1 MVIWFI
7 RVMFVLM
14 IASLIVL
21 SFNQQSINQ
30 SMPDVAAQYEAV
42 VLAFGASLLALGLAV
57 DLLVLKK
64 SVAALAGI
72 FFGLLVGLLIGLG
85 FSSILDFVYEVYNVP
100 VGSVLEYARDPIKWF
115 INIFCCF
122 LSITFI
128 MQTKDD
134 FRFIVP
140 YVEFSKQMKGGC
152 PFILDTS
159 VIIDGRIVDIAATK
173 VFQGGLV
180 VPRFVLHELQNIA
193 DSADRLRRNRGR
205 RGLDILNK
213 MQSSKGADISI
224 LDVSLSAAERS
235 EPVDQQL
242 VTAGLKLN
250 GKLVTNDYN
259 LNKVAS
265 LRGVEVVNIN
275 DLANAL
281 KPVLLPGEVLCVK
294 MVKPGDQ
301 QGQGVGYLEDGT
313 MVVVDDG
320 RQFLGKE
327 IDAVVTSV
335 LQTSAGRMVFGKME
349 GSGGQENAR
358 NGNSEGNHNDR
369 GANRG
374 GRDNRGGYRSSNRG

>member
-1 MVIWFI
+1 MISWFI
-7 RVMFVLM
+7 RGMFVLM
-14 IASLIVL
+14 IASLVVL
-21 SFNQQSINQ
+21 SFNQQTIGE

-42 VLAFGASLLALGLAV
+42 VLAFGASLLALGLGV
-57 DLLVLKK
+57 DLLVRKK

-85 FSSILDFVYEVYNVP
+85 FNSILDFVYEVYRVP
-100 VGSVLEYARDPIKWF
+100 VGSVLDYAQDPIKWF
-115 INIFCCF
+115 INIFCCY

-128 MQTKDD
+128 MQTKED

-140 YVEFSKQMKGGC
+140 YVEFSKQMKGSC

-213 MQSSKGADISI
+213 MQSNKDIDI
-224 LDVSLSAAERS
+224 TITDVSLSAAERS

-242 VTAGLKLN
+242 VTAGLKLS

-259 LNKVAS
+259 LNKVGS

-275 DLANAL
+275 DLANSL
-281 KPVLLPGEVLCVK
+281 KTVTLPGEAMRVK
-294 MVKPGDQ
+294 ILLLRLAQHVAG
-301 QGQGVGYLEDGT
+301 LERHRHF
-313 MVVVDDG
+313 VVVPYGQDEPVG
-320 RQFLGKE
+320 VSASRPAETGE
-327 IDAVVTSV
+327 VVIAV
-335 LQTSAGRMVFGKME
+335 LPG
-349 GSGGQENAR
+349 
-358 NGNSEGNHNDR
+358 
-369 GANRG
+369 
-374 GRDNRGGYRSSNRG
+374 